1 MSRYLMRQDRGSNI
15 PISYEQVSLMS
26 EKTRWPSE
34 NLIDTSWW
42 CKAEQSSLFNIKHIH
57 ALYLVYKKSR
67 YLLTYIMDIGFD
79 RSTLGISRLT
89 CWWCSLHIKFTI
101 IYFLYL
107 VFKEKP
113 FFYQLHW
120 AKCDIQCQG
129 KRVRTKVFEI
139 QWSIFV
145 SA

>member
-1 MSRYLMRQDRGSNI
+1 MSRYLIQDRGSNI
-15 PISYEQVSLMS
+15 PISHEQVSLMS

-34 NLIDTSWW
+34 NLIATSWW
-42 CKAEQSSLFNIKHIH
+42 CKAEQCSLFNIKHIH

-107 VFKEKP
+107 VLKKKT
-113 FFYQLHW
+113 FFINCTEPNVIFN
-120 AKCDIQCQG
+120 ARG
-129 KRVRTKVFEI
+129 KGLEQKFSEG
-139 QWSIFV
+139 
-145 SA
+145 